1 MKTYLMGQLISAGVI
16 TILLQKVSA
25 FLMRAINHRQSD
37 ANASKTEAD
46 ATQVIASTLLSSLV
60 DPLKHELERLRHQVE
75 AVTSELESARIES
88 QEKDRLA
95 LAHLVWCMKM
105 RQHLAIGEEAAPK
118 LWPELMGQDED

>member
-1 MKTYLMGQLISAGVI
+1 
-16 TILLQKVSA
+16 
-25 FLMRAINHRQSD
+25 MRAINHRQSD

-60 DPLKHELERLRHQVE
+60 DPLKHELERLRQQVE
-75 AVTSELESARIES
+75 EVTSELETARIES

-105 RQHLAIGEEAAPK
+105 RQHLAAGDEPAPK
-118 LWPELMGQDED
+118 LWPELMGQDEL